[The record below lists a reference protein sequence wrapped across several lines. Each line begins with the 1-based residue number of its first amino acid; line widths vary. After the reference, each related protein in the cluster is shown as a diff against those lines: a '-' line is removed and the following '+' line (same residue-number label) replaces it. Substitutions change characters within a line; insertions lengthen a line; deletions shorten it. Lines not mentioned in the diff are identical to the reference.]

1 MNRERGDT
9 RLPSDERATPSRPM
23 PSAPATSAEQSAML
37 YCPNCSQR
45 LESRSCKLRCDRC
58 GYFMDCSDYY

>member
-1 MNRERGDT
+1 MNREHGD
-9 RLPSDERATPSRPM
+9 RKLPPHARSDPPRPAPNTPL
-23 PSAPATSAEQSAML
+23 TSAEQNVML

>member
-1 MNRERGDT
+1 MNHEVRDSEQPPQDR
-9 RLPSDERATPSRPM
+9 SD
-23 PSAPATSAEQSAML
+23 QSQPVQRMQSSSSKQNAML

>member
-1 MNRERGDT
+1 MSREQGDA
-9 RLPSDERATPSRPM
+9 RLPSHERADPPRPA
-23 PSAPATSAEQSAML
+23 PSAPLTSAEQNVML

>member
-1 MNRERGDT
+1 MNRQQGD
-9 RLPSDERATPSRPM
+9 RKLPSREPADPTRPA
-23 PSAPATSAEQSAML
+23 PKIPATSAEKNVML

>member
-1 MNRERGDT
+1 MNRAQGDRRPPSHGGADPT
-9 RLPSDERATPSRPM
+9 RPAPTP
-23 PSAPATSAEQSAML
+23 PATSAEQNAML

>member
-1 MNRERGDT
+1 MNREQGDR
-9 RLPSDERATPSRPM
+9 RLLSRERADPPRPAPNTPVTNT
-23 PSAPATSAEQSAML
+23 AQNVML

>member
-1 MNRERGDT
+1 MNRDLPDSRQPSQERSGRSQPVQ
-9 RLPSDERATPSRPM
+9 RLR
-23 PSAPATSAEQSAML
+23 TSSEESNAML

>member
-1 MNRERGDT
+1 MT
-9 RLPSDERATPSRPM
+9 RDQPELKQPSQEQADGSQPARRAQAQSV
-23 PSAPATSAEQSAML
+23 EQNAML
-37 YCPNCSQR
+37 YCPNCSQH

>member
-1 MNRERGDT
+1 MNREQGDT
-9 RLPSDERATPSRPM
+9 RLPADERADPRRPS
-23 PSAPATSAEQSAML
+23 PSIPVTRAEQNAML

>member
-1 MNRERGDT
+1 MT
-9 RLPSDERATPSRPM
+9 RDQPDLQQPSPKQAGQSQPVRRAQ
-23 PSAPATSAEQSAML
+23 AKSAEQNAML
-37 YCPNCSQR
+37 YCPNCSER

>member
-1 MNRERGDT
+1 MSPGQGDT
-9 RLPSDERATPSRPM
+9 RPPSRERADPSRPA
-23 PSAPATSAEQSAML
+23 PSAPQTSADQNAML

>member
-1 MNRERGDT
+1 MRREQD
-9 RLPSDERATPSRPM
+9 ATKLTSHAQADPSRPP
-23 PSAPATSAEQSAML
+23 PSSAKASAEQNAML

>member
-1 MNRERGDT
+1 MNRERGET
-9 RLPSDERATPSRPM
+9 RPPSDERADTSRPTPST
-23 PSAPATSAEQSAML
+23 PATSAEQNAML

>member
-1 MNRERGDT
+1 MSREQGDT
-9 RLPSDERATPSRPM
+9 RLPSHGRADPSRPA
-23 PSAPATSAEQSAML
+23 PNTPATSAEQNVML

>member
-1 MNRERGDT
+1 MNRERGET
-9 RLPSDERATPSRPM
+9 RPPSGERAGPRRPAPST
-23 PSAPATSAEQSAML
+23 PATSPEQNAML